1 MEEILILGG
10 VWSNYSW
17 GLWKIENT
25 WHNYDQYLRGAK
37 SPWSIQSQT
46 QLVQHGMVEYHHQWN
61 AKWKQWHFVTYSV
74 TWAWS
79 TRSILFCTSTIGMS
93 PTSFS
98 TFFFHISMASKET
111 LSVVEKA
118 RTQAWAPVCCK
129 NKNMKRLHACSYS
142 IAQIQTVWLEC
153 PLYVQIYMYV
163 TFINYTLRSH
173 WAGRSRCPNNH
184 EKVTQ
189 ESPIHFTLL
198 VETTQAITWFIP
210 ASWFRIYSTLLGV

>member
-37 SPWSIQSQT
+37 SPWSIQSRT

-118 RTQAWAPVCCK
+118 RTQAWAPNVVK
-129 NKNMKRLHACSYS
+129 IRIWKDFM
-142 IAQIQTVWLEC
+142 
-153 PLYVQIYMYV
+153 
-163 TFINYTLRSH
+163 
-173 WAGRSRCPNNH
+173 
-184 EKVTQ
+184 
-189 ESPIHFTLL
+189 L
-198 VETTQAITWFIP
+198 VLTGI
-210 ASWFRIYSTLLGV
+210 LLGFRQFDSNVIFMTRYTCMLHS